1 MTAVL
6 IVAAMLA
13 AAAVGATV
21 RFLAGLLLN
30 NDFPIGTL
38 VVNLLASTL
47 LGLLVGA
54 EVADSMSLIVGTGAL
69 GALSTWSAT
78 ANEAA
83 IMARNGEGNLALAY
97 LALTVLSGVTFA
109 WFGLQLGQVL

>member
-1 MTAVL
+1 MTAV
-6 IVAAMLA
+6 VVMVAMLA
-13 AAAVGATV
+13 AAGVGTV
-21 RFLAGLLLN
+21 VRYLTGLLLN
-30 NDFPIGTL
+30 NDFPVGTL
-38 VVNLLASTL
+38 AVNLLASTL

-54 EVADSMSLIVGTGAL
+54 DVGDSMSLIVGTGAL

-83 IMARNGEGNLALAY
+83 IMARRGEGYLALAY

-109 WFGLQLGQVL
+109 WFGLQLGQAL

>member
-1 MTAVL
+1 MTTALVMAGL
-6 IVAAMLA
+6 VAAAGLGT
-13 AAAVGATV
+13 VV

-30 NDFPIGTL
+30 DDFPIGTL
-38 VVNLLASTL
+38 LVNLLASAM

-54 EVADSMSLIVGTGAL
+54 EVGDSMSLIVATGAL
-69 GALSTWSAT
+69 GAMSTWSAA

-83 IMARNGEGNLALAY
+83 VMARRSEGRLALAY

-109 WFGLQLGQVL
+109 WFGLQLGQAL